1 MSDRPP
7 SPVTAPASGVPQVF
21 DRPLHARRRDR
32 AAPTYD
38 SYSFLKQRVAEDLA
52 DRLLAINREFPTVL
66 DLGSH
71 TAVLANALAADG
83 RHVIRSDISPAFCSP
98 PLSVCADEEA
108 LPFADGSFD
117 LAASALSLHW
127 VNDLPGA
134 LIQLQRALKP
144 DGLLLAALPGAGS
157 LGELRQ
163 ALLRAET
170 EIRGG
175 AAMRVS
181 PYLDVI
187 DGAQLLQ
194 RTGFAMPVADADTIV
209 VRYDSMLKLLSDLRG
224 MGETAAFADR
234 SGPPLTRG
242 ILMRAAEIYAQE
254 FSDPDGRIRATF
266 EIVTLSGW
274 APAAGQPVP
283 KRPGSAKVRLA
294 DALGVREQSA
304 GEKPGGE
311 RD

>member
-1 MSDRPP
+1 MAERPP
-7 SPVTAPASGVPQVF
+7 SPITARTSAVPQVF
-21 DRPLHARRRDR
+21 DRALHARRRDR
-32 AAPTYD
+32 AAPTYG
-38 SYSFLKQRVAEDLA
+38 SYSFLKRRVAEDLA

-66 DLGSH
+66 DLGAQSG
-71 TAVLANALAADG
+71 VLANALAADG
-83 RHVIRSDISPAFCSP
+83 RHVIRSDISAAFCSH
-98 PLSVCADEEA
+98 PLSVRADEEA

-127 VNDLPGA
+127 VNDLPGT
-134 LIQLQRALKP
+134 LIQVQRALKP

-181 PYLDVI
+181 PFIDVV

-209 VRYDSMLKLLSDLRG
+209 VRYDSMLRLLSDLRG

-234 SGPPLTRG
+234 SAPPLTRG

-274 APAAGQPVP
+274 APAVGQPVP
-283 KRPGSAKVRLA
+283 KRPGSATVRLA
-294 DALGVREQSA
+294 DALGVKEQST